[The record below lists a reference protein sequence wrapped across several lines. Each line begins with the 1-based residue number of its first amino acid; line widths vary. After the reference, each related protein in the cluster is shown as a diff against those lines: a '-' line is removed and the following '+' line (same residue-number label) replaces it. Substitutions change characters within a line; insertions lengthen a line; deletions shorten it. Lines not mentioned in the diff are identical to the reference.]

1 MIRNYLTILLLF
13 VLSLAICQPVLA
25 QEASSVQKRQ
35 IKKIAANID
44 RATKLVKSNKLKMA
58 ASKVNESLEQIQYV
72 AATANASV
80 MKQLQSELNRV
91 TKLHKKLTDN
101 KIEVLALE
109 PLPEPMA
116 GSSNSVSF
124 VSDVAPIIVR
134 NCGRC
139 HVNQSRGQFSAKD
152 YGSLMNSLHVS
163 AGRPDRSRL
172 IEVITDGSMPPNG
185 TVNKNDQLT
194 LSNWIRQGA
203 KFDGPDQGINLTEF
217 ARTATAN
224 NPNGPGGNRARLV
237 PTKPTGTET
246 VSFGLHVAPIIVESC
261 GGCHL
266 ETRRIRGNF
275 NMNNF
280 ARLLR
285 GGDSGNPLLPGSPAE
300 STLIKRLRGVDS
312 EVMPPRKKLSEKKI
326 KTVETWI
333 AEGATF
339 DGLAPGMDMKNV
351 VKTAKA
357 ESQTHE
363 QLAKSRDKLSVKNWQ
378 LIMSSDK
385 PGVYEDN
392 NFRILGSGRSGS
404 ERLENAASM
413 ANDLSQQIM
422 KELRS
427 DAQQPFVKGKPTIFV
442 FERRYD
448 LNELGKMLASKELPK
463 DQTSRWEYS
472 IVDAYVSLLLSRGR
486 EPAAIKA
493 ELAQQLAAVHV
504 AGMARDVPRWFA
516 DGVGYQTAAR
526 ILRKSKD
533 GTTKSW
539 KTSAARIVENMEQ
552 PGSFALGQMSERDS
566 GLAGYAFVDEM
577 KRKRSLAPIMKLLQK
592 GTSFEDA
599 FASEFDATPR
609 DYFRPPRRQRGQRN
623 RRR

>member
-163 AGRPDRSRL
+163 AGRSDRSRL

-217 ARTATAN
+217 ARTAT
-224 NPNGPGGNRARLV
+224 
-237 PTKPTGTET
+237 T
-246 VSFGLHVAPIIVESC
+246 
-261 GGCHL
+261 
-266 ETRRIRGNF
+266 
-275 NMNNF
+275 
-280 ARLLR
+280 
-285 GGDSGNPLLPGSPAE
+285 
-300 STLIKRLRGVDS
+300 
-312 EVMPPRKKLSEKKI
+312 
-326 KTVETWI
+326 
-333 AEGATF
+333 
-339 DGLAPGMDMKNV
+339 
-351 VKTAKA
+351 
-357 ESQTHE
+357 
-363 QLAKSRDKLSVKNWQ
+363 
-378 LIMSSDK
+378 
-385 PGVYEDN
+385 
-392 NFRILGSGRSGS
+392 
-404 ERLENAASM
+404 
-413 ANDLSQQIM
+413 QQ
-422 KELRS
+422 S
-427 DAQQPFVKGKPTIFV
+427 
-442 FERRYD
+442 
-448 LNELGKMLASKELPK
+448 
-463 DQTSRWEYS
+463 
-472 IVDAYVSLLLSRGR
+472 
-486 EPAAIKA
+486 
-493 ELAQQLAAVHV
+493 
-504 AGMARDVPRWFA
+504 
-516 DGVGYQTAAR
+516 
-526 ILRKSKD
+526 
-533 GTTKSW
+533 
-539 KTSAARIVENMEQ
+539 
-552 PGSFALGQMSERDS
+552 
-566 GLAGYAFVDEM
+566 
-577 KRKRSLAPIMKLLQK
+577 
-592 GTSFEDA
+592 
-599 FASEFDATPR
+599 
-609 DYFRPPRRQRGQRN
+609 
-623 RRR
+623 

>member
-1 MIRNYLTILLLF
+1 M
-13 VLSLAICQPVLA
+13 
-25 QEASSVQKRQ
+25 
-35 IKKIAANID
+35 
-44 RATKLVKSNKLKMA
+44 
-58 ASKVNESLEQIQYV
+58 
-72 AATANASV
+72 
-80 MKQLQSELNRV
+80 
-91 TKLHKKLTDN
+91 
-101 KIEVLALE
+101 
-109 PLPEPMA
+109 
-116 GSSNSVSF
+116 
-124 VSDVAPIIVR
+124 
-134 NCGRC
+134 
-139 HVNQSRGQFSAKD
+139 
-152 YGSLMNSLHVS
+152 
-163 AGRPDRSRL
+163 
-172 IEVITDGSMPPNG
+172 
-185 TVNKNDQLT
+185 
-194 LSNWIRQGA
+194 
-203 KFDGPDQGINLTEF
+203 
-217 ARTATAN
+217 
-224 NPNGPGGNRARLV
+224 
-237 PTKPTGTET
+237 
-246 VSFGLHVAPIIVESC
+246 
-261 GGCHL
+261 
-266 ETRRIRGNF
+266 
-275 NMNNF
+275 
-280 ARLLR
+280 
-285 GGDSGNPLLPGSPAE
+285 
-300 STLIKRLRGVDS
+300 
-312 EVMPPRKKLSEKKI
+312 
-326 KTVETWI
+326 
-333 AEGATF
+333 
-339 DGLAPGMDMKNV
+339 
-351 VKTAKA
+351 
-357 ESQTHE
+357 
-363 QLAKSRDKLSVKNWQ
+363 
-378 LIMSSDK
+378 
-385 PGVYEDN
+385 
-392 NFRILGSGRSGS
+392 
-404 ERLENAASM
+404 ENAASM

-427 DAQQPFVKGKPTIFV
+427 DAQQPFVKGKPNIFV